1 MKKILSLVLCVLLLC
16 TVFSGCGEEADS
28 GKLVVCVDISLDQ
41 WLESDS
47 ETSPRDQPI
56 EFFRRWIDRCHV
68 GQGLDLSSSEIDIE
82 VIPGPEKEPAER
94 SAMLQR
100 IRSEIM
106 AGKGPDV
113 FICSTLTGS
122 GAAGQESTPMPGGR
136 LFPFVENTRES
147 GLFLP
152 LDDLLPDMILT
163 DVNDLIPQVMEGGKN
178 EKGEQV
184 LIPLVFSVPGILF
197 PGADAPKCDFEGTSW
212 NDVLKGDDP
221 LLAEQSV
228 WAMNFNGYNE
238 EGIRTGYHN
247 SGLSYLFPNI
257 ADFKMGQLPFSE
269 EELLTMVKDSLS
281 AYRQLQDRETE
292 QKSMSTCYSLQQMA
306 FGNFNVPEA
315 EKYLFTFSPLRNL
328 ESGSTALVS
337 SYCAINANT
346 KKKEK
351 AIAVLDA
358 LLCKEYQLNE
368 TADGRGGQNL
378 TIQGY
383 LGVMGM
389 RMNRELGP
397 HWDLYSEV
405 HFLPPEEFKDWPQAL
420 DELDRD
426 FQRICED
433 INVVRFPSPLDSEID
448 AMMME
453 IEDTMLTVYSP
464 YNPDYI
470 IRDGQFIFESI
481 SDEELERIV
490 SEHYQTMQRL
500 LDES

>member
-1 MKKILSLVLCVLLLC
+1 MKKFLSLLLCVLLLC

-28 GKLVVCVDISLDQ
+28 GKLVICVDISKDYVG
-41 WLESDS
+41 
-47 ETSPRDQPI
+47 ETSTDALDPRDQAI
-56 EFFRRWIDRCHV
+56 EFFRSWIDRCRTAY
-68 GQGLDLSSSEIDIE
+68 GLDLSSSEIEFE
-82 VIPGPEKEPAER
+82 VIPGAEKEPAER

-100 IRSEIM
+100 IRSAIM

-113 FICSTLTGS
+113 FICSTLS
-122 GAAGQESTPMPGGR
+122 GNGMAGQESTPMPGGR

-152 LDDLLPDMILT
+152 LDDLFSDMVIT

-184 LIPLVFSVPGILF
+184 LIPLIFSVPGILF

-212 NDVLKGDDP
+212 NDLLKGDDP

-228 WAMNFNGYNE
+228 WAVNFNGYNE
-238 EGIRTGYHN
+238 EGIREGYH
-247 SGLSYLFPNI
+247 STGLSYLFPKV
-257 ADFKMGQLPFSE
+257 ADFQTGQLTFSE

-281 AYRQLQDRETE
+281 AYRQLQDRETQ
-292 QKSMSTCYSLQQMA
+292 QKSKSTCYSLQQMA
-306 FGNFNVPEA
+306 YGDFDVPEA

-328 ESGSTALVS
+328 ASGSTALVS

-351 AIAVLDA
+351 ALAVLDA
-358 LLCKEYQLNE
+358 LLCKDYQLNG
-368 TADGRGGQNL
+368 TISGGGMKIP
-378 TIQGY
+378 TFHDF
-383 LGVMGM
+383 LGSKGM
-389 RMNRELGP
+389 LMNRELGP
-397 HWDLYSEV
+397 RWNLYPDV
-405 HFLPPEEFKDWPQAL
+405 HFLPSEDADWQQDLEEL
-420 DELDRD
+420 NRD

-453 IEDTMLTVYSP
+453 IEDTMLTVRSP
-464 YNPDYI
+464 YNPEVI
-470 IRDGQFIFESI
+470 WRDGQFIFESI

>member
-1 MKKILSLVLCVLLLC
+1 MKKIVSLVLCVLLIC

-28 GKLVVCVDISLDQ
+28 GKLVVCLDISEDY
-41 WLESDS
+41 WLESYAAAN
-47 ETSPRDQPI
+47 PRDQAI
-56 EFFRRWIDRCHV
+56 EFFRSWIDRCRTAY
-68 GQGLDLSSSEIDIE
+68 GLDLSSSEIEIE

-94 SAMLQR
+94 AAMLQR
-100 IRSEIM
+100 LRSAIM

-113 FICSTLTGS
+113 FICSTLS
-122 GAAGQESTPMPGGR
+122 GQGMAGQESTPMPGGR

-152 LDDLLPDMILT
+152 LDDLFSHMVIT

-184 LIPLVFSVPGILF
+184 LIPLVFSVPGIVF

-228 WAMNFNGYNE
+228 WAVNFNGYNE
-238 EGIRTGYHN
+238 EGIREGYH
-247 SGLSYLFPNI
+247 STGLSYLFPKI
-257 ADFKMGQLPFSE
+257 ADFKTGQLPFSE
-269 EELLTMVKDSLS
+269 EELLAMVKDSLT
-281 AYRQLQDRETE
+281 AYRQLQDRETQ
-292 QKSMSTCYSLQQMA
+292 QKSKSTCYSLQQMA
-306 FGNFNVPEA
+306 FGNFDVPEE

-351 AIAVLDA
+351 ALAVLDA
-358 LLCKEYQLNE
+358 LLCKDYQL
-368 TADGRGGQNL
+368 DGIISGGGQKI
-378 TIQGY
+378 TTFYDYFGAK
-383 LGVMGM
+383 GM
-389 RMNRELGP
+389 LMNRELGP
-397 HWDLYSEV
+397 RWNLYPEL
-405 HFLPPEEFKDWPQAL
+405 HFLPSEEDADWRQDL
-420 DELDRD
+420 EELSRD

-433 INVVRFPSPLDSEID
+433 INVVRFPSPLDSELD